1 MKMAERGWYERDY
14 KTFRQTINWACRN
27 RFSFAWWKG
36 SLGACFGP
44 KWPPV
49 GPFGPH
55 EKVPSFM
62 KEAERGWKS
71 GARSLSWK
79 SGWKPSTIREFW
91 RQRICGSFFRLEVT
105 AVWKKKCPYKK
116 ICNSKTLLL
125 LKLNF
130 GQHFTER
137 AQCII
142 THVIY
147 MDIYPYQYRA
157 EQKRMSSSNNICAL
171 LGFLC
176 TAKQRGNLLTQCFF
190 NLFYLSDCY
199 RDICK
204 KQCLGTSWMG

>member
-1 MKMAERGWYERDY
+1 MARGHFHERVGESPRRYENFG
-14 KTFRQTINWACRN
+14 TSGSAVA
-27 RFSFAWWKG
+27 FSF
-36 SLGACFGP
+36 
-44 KWPPV
+44 
-49 GPFGPH
+49 
-55 EKVPSFM
+55 
-62 KEAERGWKS
+62 
-71 GARSLSWK
+71 RSY
-79 SGWKPSTIREFW
+79 G
-91 RQRICGSFFRLEVT
+91 RL
-105 AVWKKKCPYKK
+105 KKKCRYKK

-125 LKLNF
+125 LKLYF

-157 EQKRMSSSNNICAL
+157 KQKRMSSSNNICAL

-204 KQCLGTSWMG
+204 KQCLGTS